1 MKKIL
6 LICAIYIPIA
16 AVLSLAFGWVAC
28 WAQTNTNAPA
38 TNADGK
44 FVYTD
49 SSGKRQEGVV
59 GKGFSG
65 IVESNPA
72 PTNPP
77 TPTLLPLDTNWV
89 LKTEVKLDPQ
99 WVSVPYGTNVY
110 QVQMTV
116 SNTFLLSRYVKN
128 GTEKI
133 ITNLIASEIVVTPTV
148 PLRVREGVFA
158 PDTNGVQ
165 RLVGYKP

>member
-1 MKKIL
+1 MKKPL
-6 LICAIYIPIA
+6 LICIIYIPIA

-28 WAQTNTNAPA
+28 LAQTNTNAPA
-38 TNADGK
+38 TNAPVTTNEERFHG
-44 FVYTD
+44 
-49 SSGKRQEGVV
+49 
-59 GKGFSG
+59 
-65 IVESNPA
+65 P
-72 PTNPP
+72 PMTNPV
-77 TPTLLPLDTNWV
+77 PTLLPLDTNWV

-158 PDTNGVQ
+158 TDTNGVQ